1 MTGIVGCSRSEWQ
14 TRGDYIAFPGGP
26 CVASLTYTLR
36 LDKPGSLHYTYQ
48 YPDDDAIFE
57 FQAQNEMC
65 QSVASND
72 DTRWPAVT
80 EEGKWHSKTI
90 ELPEGLNVL
99 QWKAMGISGR
109 QTKPLLIKL
118 IQVCLATLANPA
130 WPSDSSNPLLADEVN
145 FDREPSIQ
153 RYKAKAKPSVLLF
166 QNAGWRT
173 KYRFIVTET
182 SPRVA
187 WYIY

>member
-1 MTGIVGCSRSEWQ
+1 V
-14 TRGDYIAFPGGP
+14 
-26 CVASLTYTLR
+26 R
-36 LDKPGSLHYTYQ
+36 LDDPGSIHYIYQ
-48 YPDDDAIFE
+48 YPDDDTIFE

-72 DTRWPAVT
+72 DTRWPPVT

-118 IQVCLATLANPA
+118 IQVRLCWLVSSVYLFILFVCLFVPDASVTFGISAGWSRPICIFCYGVMRRT
-130 WPSDSSNPLLADEVN
+130 PSDFQSITGNDGEIFKNPHRRIYHIFLCWTFAANSSITHCAH
-145 FDREPSIQ
+145 
-153 RYKAKAKPSVLLF
+153 
-166 QNAGWRT
+166 
-173 KYRFIVTET
+173 
-182 SPRVA
+182 
-187 WYIY
+187 